1 MNGLPIN
8 LSNILSNSP
17 VLVPSFT
24 TMQPAAQPSVQLR
37 PHVIPTQCIM
47 VNNMPPSQQQFSIHP
62 NLISAVKAEQTQ
74 QKRSQ
79 MNESTAAVIKLL
91 TQFKTDNKA
100 SPQTVNSD
108 VLYFFQST
116 VFLNGIT

>member
-24 TMQPAAQPSVQLR
+24 SMRPAAQPSIQLR

-47 VNNMPPSQQQFSIHP
+47 VNNMPPSQKQFSIHP

-74 QKRSQ
+74 QRRSQ

-108 VLYFFQST
+108 VLYLQLT
-116 VFLNGIT
+116 VKSEVHR